1 MSSGDE
7 RWDYKVEMTMKEYFN
22 PSLDLPH
29 KGIILLVRRLEMII
43 GKEKAH
49 RLIADMW
56 EHEKVKEV
64 KEVSKKNPLSSFQ
77 EWVPH
82 LGRP

>member
-1 MSSGDE
+1 MSSGAE

-22 PSLDLPH
+22 PPIDVPH
-29 KGIILLVRRLEMII
+29 KGVILLVRELEKIR
-43 GKEKAH
+43 GKEEAH
-49 RLIADMW
+49 KLVAEVW
-56 EHEKVKEV
+56 TCEKVKEV